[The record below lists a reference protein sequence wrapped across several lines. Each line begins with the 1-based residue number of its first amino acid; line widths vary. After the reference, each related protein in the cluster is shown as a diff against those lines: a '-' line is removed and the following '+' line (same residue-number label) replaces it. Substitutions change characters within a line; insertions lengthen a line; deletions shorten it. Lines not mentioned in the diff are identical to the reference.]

1 MSNLQ
6 EDGEKLIKGLSYVRD
21 EFLRTR
27 ELLSISI
34 RKDIVAVELKDI
46 IANNKTY
53 DSLKVKLEEYIESLY
68 KDYNASKKEDN
79 KDVEEPGEQN

>member
-68 KDYNASKKEDN
+68 KDYNVSKKEDN
-79 KDVEEPGEQN
+79 KDVEEPREQN